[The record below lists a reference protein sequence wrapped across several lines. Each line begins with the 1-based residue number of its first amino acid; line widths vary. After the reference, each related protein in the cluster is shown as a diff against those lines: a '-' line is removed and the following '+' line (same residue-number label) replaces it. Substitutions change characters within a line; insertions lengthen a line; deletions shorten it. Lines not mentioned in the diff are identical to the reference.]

1 MPRCA
6 HPARCHWGN
15 DCGVR
20 THHKPCCYSQAY
32 NTTFNLPNLVG
43 GSSQYVVT
51 STGINNNGPPGVVD
65 IPSLATEVGA
75 VA

>member
-1 MPRCA
+1 MCHIMPSPVGVVEA
-6 HPARCHWGN
+6 VTMESQTHP
-15 DCGVR
+15 
-20 THHKPCCYSQAY
+20 KPCCYSQAD

-65 IPSLATEVGA
+65 ISTLATQV
-75 VA
+75 